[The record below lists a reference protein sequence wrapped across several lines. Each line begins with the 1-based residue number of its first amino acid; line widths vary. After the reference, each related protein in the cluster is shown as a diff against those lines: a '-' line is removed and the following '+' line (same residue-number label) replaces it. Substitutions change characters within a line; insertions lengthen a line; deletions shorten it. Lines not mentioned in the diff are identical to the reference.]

1 MSGGSYD
8 YLGTVYDLDG
18 LLQKRH
24 QLDAMR
30 DRLAGLGY
38 AKDAAMETEE
48 LIRTLRQFE
57 VRLEVALKRLQ
68 PVWHAIEWWDSCD
81 WGEDAVKR
89 TLDEYRGVPLILE
102 GE

>member
-8 YLGTVYDLDG
+8 YLGTVFDLDM
-18 LLQKRH
+18 LLDKAH

-48 LIRTLRQFE
+48 LIRTLRQFQVRIE
-57 VRLEVALKRLQ
+57 VGINRLQ
-68 PVWHAIEWWDSCD
+68 PVWKAVEWWDSHD
-81 WGEDAVKR
+81 WGEDAVKKA
-89 TLDEYRGVPLILE
+89 LEDYRAR
-102 GE
+102 

>member
-8 YLGTVYDLDG
+8 YLGTVFDLEG

-38 AKDAAMETEE
+38 AKDAALETEE
-48 LIRTLRQFE
+48 LIRILRQYD
-57 VRLEVALKRLQ
+57 VRIEAAINRLQ
-68 PVWHAIEWWDSCD
+68 PVWKAIEWWDSCD
-81 WGEDAVKR
+81 WGENSVKR
-89 TLDEYRGVPLILE
+89 ALAEYRGDPTT
-102 GE
+102 